1 MAKYTT
7 ELRSICEEFAG
18 YDESVG
24 YSKVNEVI
32 SKSRSKVFNFD
43 YPIFDEAYRS
53 VLETK
58 IIKHYYTREIG
69 AETVGLWQMWL
80 DTKMNEI
87 MPYYNKL
94 YESELMEFNPFYDAD
109 YTKTGTEDEN
119 ITHNSEKNGTGT
131 ITNDYDG
138 TSTRTNNL
146 TETTNMRNNGTET
159 TNMHD
164 EPIKE
169 TWDEFSDTPQ
179 GGLTGVRQS
188 QYLTNARH
196 ITESGEGSTVSGTV
210 SNDTTNSGTVANTGT
225 VGDVADSTNIETRN
239 TTDTEERK
247 IDGTKTYNLNN
258 TEEYLEHVVGK
269 FPGSSYA
276 SLLKEY
282 RDTFLNID
290 MMIIRD
296 LRKLFMGLW

>member
-7 ELRSICEEFAG
+7 ELRSICEELAG
-18 YDESVG
+18 CDESVG
-24 YSKVNEVI
+24 YKNVNEVI
-32 SKSRSKVFNFD
+32 SKSREKVFNFD
-43 YPIFDEAYRS
+43 FPIFDEAYRP

-69 AETVGLWQMWL
+69 AETFGLWQLWL

-94 YESELMEFNPFYDAD
+94 YESELFDFNPFYDSY
-109 YTKTGTEDEN
+109 YTKTGNKDADKTGTENDKVKHD
-119 ITHNSEKNGTGT
+119 IEKTGTGSV
-131 ITNDYDG
+131 TNEFDG
-138 TSTRTNNL
+138 TTTRTNNL
-146 TETTNMRNNGTET
+146 TES
-159 TNMHD
+159 TNMHN
-164 EPIKE
+164 EPKTE
-169 TWDEFSDTPQ
+169 TWEEFSDTPQ
-179 GGLTGVRQS
+179 GALTGVRNMN
-188 QYLTNARH
+188 YLTNARH
-196 ITESGEGSTVSGTV
+196 ITEDGTGSST
-210 SNDTTNSGTVANTGT
+210 SGTVANTGT
-225 VGDVADSTNIETRN
+225 VTDVADSTNVESRN
-239 TTDTEERK
+239 TVDNEERN
-247 IDGTKTYNLNN
+247 ITGEKTYNLNN

-269 FPGSSYA
+269 FPGASYA